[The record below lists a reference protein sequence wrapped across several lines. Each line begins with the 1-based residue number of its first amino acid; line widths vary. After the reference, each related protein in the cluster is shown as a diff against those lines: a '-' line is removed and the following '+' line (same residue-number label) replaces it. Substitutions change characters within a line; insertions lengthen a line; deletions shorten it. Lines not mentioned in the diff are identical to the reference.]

1 MAMVSFRNVAVAS
14 LLSTTTTSAQQLI
27 FLPTSTQR
35 MVSSSS
41 SSSSG
46 MLGGGTTNSA
56 AEPPCRQRRLEP
68 WRQNVREQCHTDAKT
83 HCIQEEEETPLRNN
97 NRATTLLPSSS
108 SMRSFDNEVDS
119 FLDSIF
125 TPTSSSDHAYHQQL
139 DMDSIFNK
147 MLGFSLYA
155 FDQMMSEVVSPSYV
169 VDSSSSTVVEK
180 VWGEAEQDGEK
191 KEVEGDYSNS
201 PPASTLATSVDDE
214 VVEVAS
220 KQAEGALDQMVANL
234 AHRSI
239 HRGAEGTGA
248 QEEKIILPHS
258 LDKFS
263 QQLFQLGN
271 DILSETTH
279 SRRRLM
285 EATTGEGDNTN
296 IVKVDPHLQV
306 KERLGRRLTEYRT
319 DLFYHPSDGTI
330 TLYTS
335 SIPSAFM
342 MSPHLSSSRF
352 MMEGG
357 NHQEPIV
364 ASLGMGLGDNVD
376 ECMESRFDN
385 GDLEGECHEAVQ
397 MFKLAVNNRSLVPP
411 SPRGT
416 YDLLHDVLPPATKGI
431 STPPMSNRDGV
442 VRDWSLKGTDAPKK
456 MNHAWCIFTYAAI
469 FLCLM
474 FLFERACGQ
483 SDAEDDDDD
492 DGEVGDVAEGDEFD
506 YLMLPDDANEV
517 EGKTRVFVGV
527 PVQASPTPY
536 TVAKYKTEW
545 CANMLK
551 FGTCRWGDKCHF
563 IHDESERRSTGI
575 VPSLQ
580 VV

>member
-1 MAMVSFRNVAVAS
+1 
-14 LLSTTTTSAQQLI
+14 
-27 FLPTSTQR
+27 
-35 MVSSSS
+35 
-41 SSSSG
+41 
-46 MLGGGTTNSA
+46 MLGGGTRSNSA

-68 WRQNVREQCHTDAKT
+68 WRQNVREQCHADAKT
-83 HCIQEEEETPLRNN
+83 HCIQEEEEPPRN
-97 NRATTLLPSSS
+97 NRATTLLLPPSS

-155 FDQMMSEVVSPSYV
+155 FDQMMSEVVSPS
-169 VDSSSSTVVEK
+169 
-180 VWGEAEQDGEK
+180 WGEAEQDGGK

-220 KQAEGALDQMVANL
+220 KQAESALDQMVANL

-285 EATTGEGDNTN
+285 EATGEGENTN

-319 DLFYHPSDGTI
+319 DLFYHPTDGTI

-335 SIPSAFM
+335 SIPSAFV

-411 SPRGT
+411 STRGT

-442 VRDWSLKGTDAPKK
+442 VLDWSLKGTDAPKK
-456 MNHAWCIFTYAAI
+456 MNHAWCIFTYATI

-492 DGEVGDVAEGDEFD
+492 DDNGEVGNVAEGDEFD

-527 PVQASPTPY
+527 PVQASPTPVNIVPY
-536 TVAKYKTEW
+536 DPKYKTEW
-545 CANMLK
+545 CLNMLK
-551 FGTCRWGDKCHF
+551 FDKCSFGDNCHF

-575 VPSLQ
+575 GRYKTEWCKNHLRMGFCEYGDKCHFIHDQSERRSTGIVPSLQ

>member
-14 LLSTTTTSAQQLI
+14 LLSATTVTSAQQLI
-27 FLPTSTQR
+27 FLPTTQR

-41 SSSSG
+41 SSSG
-46 MLGGGTTNSA
+46 MVGGTNSA

-68 WRQNVREQCHTDAKT
+68 WRQNIREQCHTDAKT
-83 HCIQEEEETPLRNN
+83 HCIQEEPHRDLLPHN
-97 NRATTLLPSSS
+97 NRATTLPSS

-119 FLDSIF
+119 FLDSVF

-139 DMDSIFNK
+139 DMDSIFNN
-147 MLGFSLYA
+147 MLGFSLRA

-169 VDSSSSTVVEK
+169 DYSLPVVEK
-180 VWGEAEQDGEK
+180 VGEGVEQDEGK
-191 KEVEGDYSNS
+191 KDAVEEVEGE
-201 PPASTLATSVDDE
+201 STVTTSADDE
-214 VVEVAS
+214 VVEMAS
-220 KQAEGALDQMVANL
+220 KQAESALDEIVANL

-239 HRGAEGTGA
+239 HRGAEGSGA
-248 QEEKIILPHS
+248 QEEKIILPDF
-258 LDKFS
+258 DKFS

-271 DILSETTH
+271 DILSDTH

-285 EATTGEGDNTN
+285 EATGEGDNN
-296 IVKVDPHLQV
+296 IVNVDPHLQV

-319 DLFYHPSDGTI
+319 DLFYTPSDGTI

-342 MSPHLSSSRF
+342 MSPHHYLPSSRF

-357 NHQEPIV
+357 NHQKPFV

-411 SPRGT
+411 SHRGT
-416 YDLLHDVLPPATKGI
+416 YDFLHKEH
-431 STPPMSNRDGV
+431 RDGV
-442 VRDWSLKGTDAPKK
+442 VFDLSRKGTDAPKK
-456 MNHAWCIFTYAAI
+456 MNHSWCIFTYATI
-469 FLCLM
+469 FLSLM
-474 FLFERACGQ
+474 FLIERTCGQ
-483 SDAEDDDDD
+483 SEDEDE
-492 DGEVGDVAEGDEFD
+492 EVGDVAEGNEFD
-506 YLMLPDDANEV
+506 YLMLPNDANEV

-527 PVQASPTPY
+527 PVQ
-536 TVAKYKTEW
+536 
-545 CANMLK
+545 
-551 FGTCRWGDKCHF
+551 
-563 IHDESERRSTGI
+563 
-575 VPSLQ
+575 